1 MAEIAKKVTAKAE
14 NHSHHSLRPICRSS
28 VSICSARKA
37 PEPSS
42 GEGSVVRARPRKDF
56 IFRYLP
62 SHIYTI
68 TVEGRGPASNRAEV
82 QA

>member
-14 NHSHHSLRPICRSS
+14 NHSHHSLRPICRNS

-42 GEGSVVRARPRKDF
+42 GEGSGVRARPRKDF
-56 IFRYLP
+56 ICRYLP
-62 SHIYTI
+62 SQIHII
-68 TVEGRGPASNRAEV
+68 TLGGQGLARNRAEV